1 MDWLFYFKLPA
12 IGFVQHLA
20 SILSIPSVQAPKS
33 LVVSPRWPPLP
44 NSYILPWSAS
54 FTARCTFTTIFIA
67 DTFTKKET
75 ASMYDILKRDEVGSD
90 RCSWHTCESW
100 TCSTIIVFV
109 FVVLNNEL
117 LCSERPC
124 SLLAGFSTKCFM
136 TWTLCLENHFLLIAF
151 THCAVPI
158 PPFKFQVQLLF
169 FCCAQIHFQC
179 TARQLQPSI

>member
-90 RCSWHTCESW
+90 KCSWHTWVLNVFNNNCVCFRCTKQRTLVFWASLL
-100 TCSTIIVFV
+100 TAGRIQHKVLYDMNFVFRKSLPANCIHTLCST
-109 FVVLNNEL
+109 N
-117 LCSERPC
+117 
-124 SLLAGFSTKCFM
+124 T
-136 TWTLCLENHFLLIAF
+136 
-151 THCAVPI
+151 
-158 PPFKFQVQLLF
+158 PF
-169 FCCAQIHFQC
+169 
-179 TARQLQPSI
+179 